1 MPAKSRALIL
11 TLAST
16 ALLALSGCGSS
27 EGEGDGG
34 GQGGSTGTPP
44 AAVSLSG
51 MAATGAAFTDAVVTV
66 IDSTGATVGRSASVG
81 SNGTF
86 SVTLNPGTKP
96 PYVLVASR
104 TTGDGEVQSLVS
116 VLESVSATTANITP
130 VTHLIASR
138 LSPSG
143 DPLKLA
149 NELASG
155 TARITP
161 EAVAATVQEVRQI
174 LAALLA
180 ATGTGTIDPLKG
192 AFSVD
197 GTGYDRLL
205 DALQISIVPATP
217 TSSNIEVAVKQQLA
231 DGVQPTAVRFAS
243 TAATVAPLPS
253 IDPATLIA
261 PGTSALMAD
270 FLKNL
275 TSCYAL
281 PLAERINTSG
291 PGGPADITAP
301 ACRSVFFG
309 NDPAAF
315 RSNGNTVGLNRSFN
329 GIYVN
334 GGTGVLFSQGTYEF
348 TRSNGDLVMGYK
360 SKDAAGNEAFDTF
373 AVRKDTDGKLKLI
386 GNQYRYP
393 GGVSAFHQYRQFIT
407 LSQSAYNYYS
417 TGYSLNVNDVRGG
430 AGVGQ
435 SIFDRVVVTA
445 PNGTPVTLKPGAGL
459 SQLNLVKPL
468 GVSGT
473 NFIRLRSV
481 FSNGATTG
489 DISAIDSTLFFSPVV
504 RTDEDLE
511 AAAAKGVWTFSYFL
525 AGNTGA
531 AADAT
536 QYYRSRSRALSI
548 RELRLQGLAQLTAE
562 TVSALESTP
571 GLLEGQIP
579 LPTNRP
585 LENLRFT
592 VPANALPVTQI
603 RIFGRLDPA
612 SNGARFDDAVIIRP
626 TARAGTVLCTPA
638 SNADFHCG
646 AAGAYAANA
655 YFNGLQLLGRE
666 AAGRE
671 YGSFYAAYRLTL
683 P

>member
-1 MPAKSRALIL
+1 MAAKSRALIL

-16 ALLALSGCGSS
+16 ALLALAGCGGSD
-27 EGEGDGG
+27 GDGSG
-34 GQGGSTGTPP
+34 NGSSPDNPP
-44 AAVSLSG
+44 AAVTLSG
-51 MAATGAAFTDAVVTV
+51 VAATGAAFTDAVVTV
-66 IDSTGATVGRSASVG
+66 IDSTGATAGRSASVG
-81 SNGTF
+81 GNGIF
-86 SVTLNPGTKP
+86 SITLNPGAKP

-116 VLESVSATTANITP
+116 VLESVSATTTNITP

-143 DPLKLA
+143 NPLKLA

-180 ATGTGTIDPLKG
+180 ATGTGAIDPLKG

-205 DALQISIVPATP
+205 DSLQISIVPATP

-243 TAATVAPLPS
+243 TATTVAPLPS
-253 IDPATLIA
+253 IDPATLVES
-261 PGTSALMAD
+261 GTSALIAN

-309 NDPAAF
+309 NDPAVF
-315 RSNGNTVGLNRSFN
+315 RSNGNTVGLNKSFN

-373 AVRKDTDGKLKLI
+373 AVRKDTDGRLKLI

-407 LSQSAYNYYS
+407 LNQSAYNYHS
-417 TGYSLNVNDVRGG
+417 TGYSLNVNDVKGG

-459 SQLNLVKPL
+459 SQLNLVKPS
-468 GVSGT
+468 GISGT

-504 RTDEDLE
+504 RTDENLE
-511 AAAAKGVWTFSYFL
+511 VSTAQGVWTFAYFL
-525 AGNTGA
+525 AGNTGT

-536 QYYRSRSRALSI
+536 QYYKSRSRALSI
-548 RELRLQGLAQLTAE
+548 RELRLKGLAQLTAE

-571 GLLEGQIP
+571 GRLEGQIP
-579 LPTNRP
+579 LPTNRS
-585 LENLRFT
+585 LDNLRFT
-592 VPANALPVTQI
+592 VPTDAPPVTQI
-603 RIFGRLDPA
+603 RIFGRLNPA
-612 SNGARFDDAVIIRP
+612 SNGARFDDAVIVRP

-655 YFNGLQLLGRE
+655 YFNGLQLFGRE